1 MLSQDQTFDDK
12 DVWSLL
18 ADELSLLPGMTD
30 TGRLGFAIQLKFRQV
45 HGHYPESINEF
56 PSGIVHTIAEQIGC
70 ASVSLENYPLQGRQA
85 QRHRQTIRR
94 YLGIRLPN
102 KNDIAQ
108 LTAWLTE
115 FILPFNPQ
123 AVHGSELVT
132 DWCQEQQ
139 IERPAADHLERIIR
153 SAVHRFETEQQNIIF
168 TRLSLDCKVAINHLL
183 SAEEPGTA
191 SVIEVTLSGLK
202 ADPGRPSLENVL
214 SVISQLKC
222 LDSVALQPNIFQ
234 GIAPKFIMQFQQRCA
249 SESIRELRRHPSA
262 IRYSMVAMFCWRRR
276 QQLTDALIEML
287 MVLIHNLG
295 TRAEK
300 KVDKKQF
307 AAFKKVRGKARLLFR
322 MAEATVDQ
330 PDGVIKEVVYPVV
343 SQKMLQNLVDE
354 FKTLGVDTEQEVQ
367 ESMRSSYGSHYRRML
382 MPVLDRLEFQSGNA
396 LHRPVIDAIQIIKAN
411 RANNQ
416 HFYAVGD
423 VPVDG
428 IIQKKWRD
436 IVIVQGKSGE
446 ERINRGHLRKRNLK
460 YVKAESRQ
468 VANGTR

>member
-249 SESIRELRRHPSA
+249 SESIRELRRHP
-262 IRYSMVAMFCWRRR
+262 RRSV
-276 QQLTDALIEML
+276 T
-287 MVLIHNLG
+287 VWWPC
-295 TRAEK
+295 
-300 KVDKKQF
+300 F
-307 AAFKKVRGKARLLFR
+307 A
-322 MAEATVDQ
+322 
-330 PDGVIKEVVYPVV
+330 GV
-343 SQKMLQNLVDE
+343 
-354 FKTLGVDTEQEVQ
+354 
-367 ESMRSSYGSHYRRML
+367 
-382 MPVLDRLEFQSGNA
+382 
-396 LHRPVIDAIQIIKAN
+396 
-411 RANNQ
+411 
-416 HFYAVGD
+416 
-423 VPVDG
+423 
-428 IIQKKWRD
+428 
-436 IVIVQGKSGE
+436 
-446 ERINRGHLRKRNLK
+446 
-460 YVKAESRQ
+460 
-468 VANGTR
+468 VANS